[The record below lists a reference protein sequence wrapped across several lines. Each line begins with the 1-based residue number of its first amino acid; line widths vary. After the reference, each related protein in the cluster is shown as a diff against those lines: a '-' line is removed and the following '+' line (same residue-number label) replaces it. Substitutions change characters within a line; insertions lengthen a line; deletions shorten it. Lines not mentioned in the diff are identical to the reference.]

1 MTLKELYDNAKKQ
14 PKPLTPSYAF
24 VLEVARVTKRSEITV
39 RKWIAGDA
47 IPDALTQETLARHFK
62 TSPEALFPKV

>member
-14 PKPLTPSYAF
+14 PKPLTPPYAF

-47 IPDALTQETLARHFK
+47 TPAISKPHLKLYSQKYKIHLTPT
-62 TSPEALFPKV
+62 